1 MLKMKQRLNGPLS
14 ILIGALFWSFG
25 GVLGKLIPWNGLSI
39 AAVRGL
45 IAAITIGIY
54 RHSFKVHWTKPVV
67 LAALSL
73 TFTTLLYMVA
83 NKLTSAANAI
93 VLQYTSPI
101 FIIFFAYIFDHKLP
115 KRRDVFALIGVMLGI
130 SLFFIQQLKGG
141 NLLGD
146 LIALASGLTFA
157 GVFFANRLPNANP
170 MDANYLGNVMSIALL
185 PLIFF
190 DPNFSFNPS
199 LAWGLIVLM
208 GVVQLG
214 FGYIFFS
221 LGIQHTSA
229 TTASIIATLEPI
241 LNPIWVFLVIGEMPQ
256 PIALLGGL
264 IVLVTVLIYNY
275 LVTQDN
281 YAQK

>member
-45 IAAITIGIY
+45 IAALTIGLY
-54 RHSFKVHWTKPVV
+54 RQSFKVQLTKPVI
-67 LAALSL
+67 LAAFSL

-101 FIIFFAYIFDHKLP
+101 FIILFAYVFDHKLP
-115 KRRDVFALIGVMLGI
+115 KKRDVFALVGVMLGI

-141 NLLGD
+141 NILGD

-157 GVFFANRLPNANP
+157 GVFFANRLPHANP
-170 MDANYLGNVMSIALL
+170 MDANYLGNVMSLALL
-185 PLIFF
+185 PFIFL
-190 DPNFSFNPS
+190 DPNFHFNPS
-199 LAWGLIVLM
+199 LSWILIAIM
-208 GVVQLG
+208 GIFQLG

-221 LGIQHTSA
+221 IGIKHTSA
-229 TTASIIATLEPI
+229 TTASILATLEPI
-241 LNPIWVFLVIGEMPQ
+241 LNPIWVFLVIGEMPD
-256 PIALLGGL
+256 PLALAGGL
-264 IVLVTVLIYNY
+264 IVLLTVLIYNY
-275 LVTQDN
+275 QVTQDN
-281 YAQK
+281 YAKK